1 MVLFGFKIGWEVTI
15 FTYIINKRNMRKTI
29 IILLLSIVANAA
41 FAQAQVALGLKA
53 GVNLSKLNTD
63 DPDANTSNITAFH
76 GGAFALFK
84 LTKIGIQPEFL
95 FSQQGSKIE
104 DISGDPQDLKM
115 SYISIPVML
124 KFYLAAG
131 FNIQAGPQFS
141 FLNSAELKNVPNV
154 EDGLKSSDVSANV
167 GLAWDAPF
175 GLVFD
180 ARYNIGLSDINEGS
194 DIQGEVKSGVFQ
206 FSIGYKIFKFG
217 N

>member
-1 MVLFGFKIGWEVTI
+1 MKKLIVLFF
-15 FTYIINKRNMRKTI
+15 FA
-29 IILLLSIVANAA
+29 SASFNA
-41 FAQAQVALGLKA
+41 FSQAQVSLGLKA

-63 DPDANTSNITAFH
+63 DPQANTSNITAFH

-95 FSQQGSKIE
+95 FSQQGSTIDDVSLGE
-104 DISGDPQDLKM
+104 QELKM
-115 SYISIPVML
+115 SYITIPVML

-131 FNIQAGPQFS
+131 FNIQAGPQFG
-141 FLNSAELKNVPNV
+141 FLNSAELEGVPNV

-180 ARYNIGLSDINEGS
+180 ARYNIGLSDINDGS
-194 DIQGEVKSGVFQ
+194 AFTGEVKSGVFQ
-206 FSIGYKIFKFG
+206 FSVGYKIFKFG
-217 N
+217 K